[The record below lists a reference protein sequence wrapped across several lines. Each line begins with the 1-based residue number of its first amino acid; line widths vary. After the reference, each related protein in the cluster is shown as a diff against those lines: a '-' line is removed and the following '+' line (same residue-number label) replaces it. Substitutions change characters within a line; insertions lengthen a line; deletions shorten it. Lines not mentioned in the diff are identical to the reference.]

1 MITETDPGS
10 SGLMLAEQSE
20 DPPKSLSCFLR
31 DLLFRVL
38 YRHQTS
44 IKRSKAKGSLKLYLQ
59 LAFIVVSGVQMLSVQ
74 AEYLR
79 NVKEYESY
87 RYFIG
92 ISQGFRPDLWV
103 INAGQSSAGLVASLC
118 VFLLVLAGYILE
130 VVTISASFDYSLA
143 RIVTFLID
151 FPILVI
157 QQYGFLPIS
166 LFCLHSVHSSLYSAT
181 APLYQG
187 VLALSCLL
195 LCYTFTLIRVLFV
208 YDSTWALRST
218 RLLAHV
224 NHTYELKEFTALA
237 AFSLI
242 SVLQPSPMLALLL
255 SSALALYLFVFLLVF
270 LPYYHATTLLLKLL
284 QTAIVAWAGVA
295 GFIGLWTDSMTVA
308 VKLVLF
314 VSPLMCLLISHL
326 VRWRRGKVQFRR
338 EKMPFWQYE
347 LAIRRLFE
355 TYRAEEVSA
364 EELMAALAFG
374 GKVYSEKHKEYYLL
388 LAQYYYYIREEP
400 EIALLRLT
408 SSANCPGSLAIEFQ
422 ISHFSQA
429 ICRLS
434 SSEERDFVDY
444 QRLYQRA
451 SVLDCRL
458 CEAAYDLLNVLINKN
473 TNEKLLERAFLNLA
487 KGIQVAQWAYR
498 RLKSKFPNDPFVLQS
513 YGTFLGDLF
522 HEPVAQ
528 ELITRGFF
536 ELNRRKKTHINTIE
550 SYSSVDTGVLI
561 VSCHHQFFGK
571 VTFAN
576 EQLGKIIG
584 CKLSEIVGKDLDD
597 FIPPPYNDRH
607 NRKLYSFLARGEAA
621 EVFRSHLFLSSNQR
635 FSVEVTFRFRPT
647 VVQGV
652 PYFVVAVRPKPN
664 TREFAIFDSTTLLIT
679 SHSLYFPG
687 SVHVQDRKTVV
698 GESLSSLLPGVETYM
713 SETHSYRGFIYRHPV
728 HNLSIGMKFASV
740 ALGSGVIHWL
750 YIITSE
756 KGIDDLFTNKG
767 DDDITRFRRS
777 MRSSNISS
785 EEKTALEPENTD
797 LPEKFASYH
806 EIKTPPREG
815 TLTQTNK
822 DEATATSQNTSFAKS
837 SAGQSLRRQA
847 HRAVRS
853 LQTAYL
859 VLILLITLLLA
870 VALAVLY
877 VTLDRNSQATDWV
890 DLGMGRLHLVRSG
903 HLARR
908 INLVEAGYEPEG
920 LKEQLQTRLWS
931 EIASLNA
938 VADDYLKREVT
949 SATIHTLI
957 KGQYLLSSLPLI
969 TALTDFSTHTQF
981 QADQPSSDPFST
993 DFFYTYYNSM
1003 GPLLNVLN
1011 STVDRYLDAK
1021 AADGVSVIAV
1031 TSGTA
1036 FLLMAVVLLAS
1047 NVCIVRCLYQLMHIY
1062 AQLWSRLVTI
1072 PSIRLREIMNIHK
1085 DRIEL
1090 VHGTEYIPAEQS
1102 RLRENKSIL
1111 HPPNRRIAIIA
1122 KVGLFAVGSAA
1133 FLLFLLFYGYGKIEV
1148 LLRTNEDYMN
1158 AISYMTLYPTM
1169 AVHVLKEAY
1178 LARISTNSYF
1188 HIVAEGQNYPSLELK
1203 LREIV
1208 GNMEKLEYVILRNMG
1223 DIEASE
1229 SSNLFS
1235 DINLPYYD
1243 ACSYLNN
1250 TVNCQSTVLAKG
1262 QHPSITELR
1271 LVLSDLEK
1279 RLSKGLVPW
1288 ATLQEL
1294 EILADQLTEATLIL
1308 LKNTQ
1313 SYAAASSH
1321 KFASDMLTYASV
1333 YIGCSGLLYL
1343 FLYMPTIRSLR
1354 QQCTSLWRI
1363 STLVRSDFIPH

>member
-1 MITETDPGS
+1 
-10 SGLMLAEQSE
+10 MLAEQSE
-20 DPPKSLSCFLR
+20 DPPKSLTGLLR

-44 IKRSKAKGSLKLYLQ
+44 IKRSKAKGSLKSYLQ
-59 LAFIVVSGVQMLSVQ
+59 LAFIGVSAVQMLSVLV
-74 AEYLR
+74 EYMR
-79 NVKEYESY
+79 EVKEYETY
-87 RYFIG
+87 RYFEA

-103 INAGQSSAGLVASLC
+103 INTGQENAGLLASLC
-118 VFLLVLAGYILE
+118 VFLLVLVGYIVE
-130 VVTISASFDYSLA
+130 IVTIYTSTDYSLA
-143 RIVTFLID
+143 KIVTFLID
-151 FPILVI
+151 FPIIVI
-157 QQYGFLPIS
+157 QQYAILPIS
-166 LFCLHSVHSSLYSAT
+166 LLYFHTVLSSLYSAT
-181 APLYQG
+181 APQFQG

-195 LCYTFTLIRVLFV
+195 LCYSFTLIRILFV

-224 NHTYELKEFTALA
+224 NYTYELKEFAVMV

-242 SVLQPSPMLALLL
+242 SALKPSPMLGLFL
-255 SSALALYLFVFLLVF
+255 SSALALYLFVFLLCF
-270 LPYYHATTLLLKLL
+270 LPYYHSATSLLKLL
-284 QTAIVAWAGVA
+284 QTAVIAWAGVA
-295 GFIGLWTDSMTVA
+295 GFVGLLTDPMTVT

-314 VSPLMCLLISHL
+314 VSPLLCLLISHL
-326 VRWRRGKVQFRR
+326 VRWRVRKVQFRR
-338 EKMPFWQYE
+338 ENVPFWRYE
-347 LAIRRLFE
+347 LAIRQLFE
-355 TYRAEEVSA
+355 AVKDEEETAEDLA
-364 EELMAALAFG
+364 AALAFG
-374 GKVYSEKHKEYYLL
+374 AKLYASKHQEYYLL
-388 LAQYYYYIREEP
+388 LAQYYYYIREES

-408 SSANCPGSLAIEFQ
+408 SSVTCPGNLAVEFQ
-422 ISHFSQA
+422 ISRFSQA
-429 ICRLS
+429 LCKLS
-434 SSEERDFVDY
+434 VSEERDFVDY

-451 SVLDCRL
+451 LTLDCRL

-473 TNEKLLERAFLNLA
+473 TNEKLLERAYLNMA
-487 KGIQVAQWAYR
+487 RGIQVAQWAYR
-498 RLKSKFPNDPFVLQS
+498 SLKSKFPNDPFVLQS

-528 ELITRGFF
+528 ELITKGFF

-561 VSCHHQFFGK
+561 ISCHHQFFGK
-571 VTFAN
+571 ITFAN

-584 CKLSEIVGKDLDD
+584 CKLSEVVGKDLDD

-664 TREFAIFDSTTLLIT
+664 TREFAIFDSATLLIT
-679 SHSLYFPG
+679 SHSLYFPA
-687 SVHVQDRKTVV
+687 SIHVQDRKTVV
-698 GESLSSLLPGVETYM
+698 GESLSMLLPDVETYM
-713 SETHSYRGFIYRHPV
+713 SETRSNLGFIYRHPV
-728 HNLSIGMKFASV
+728 HNLSIGMKFATV
-740 ALGSGVIHWL
+740 ALGNGVIHWV

-767 DDDITRFRRS
+767 DEDITRFKRS
-777 MRSSNISS
+777 MRSSTISS
-785 EEKTALEPENTD
+785 EDKTALEPEDPD
-797 LPEKFASYH
+797 LHAKFASYN
-806 EIKTPPREG
+806 EIKTPNREG

-822 DEATATSQNTSFAKS
+822 DEATTTSQNTSYAKS
-837 SAGQSLRRQA
+837 AVGLSLRHQA
-847 HRAVRS
+847 QRAVRT
-853 LQTAYL
+853 LQVSYL
-859 VLILLITLLLA
+859 VMILLLTLLVA
-870 VALAVLY
+870 IALAVLY
-877 VTLDRNSQATDWV
+877 VTLEANSQATDWV
-890 DLGMGRLHLVRSG
+890 DLGMGRLHLVRCM
-903 HLARR
+903 HFARR
-908 INLVEAGYEPEG
+908 INLVEAGYEAVS
-920 LKEQLQTRLWS
+920 LKETLQSRLLA

-938 VADDYLKREVT
+938 VTDEYLKREVT
-949 SATIHTLI
+949 STAIHTLI
-957 KGQYLLSSLPLI
+957 TGQYLLSSLPLI

-981 QADQPSSDPFST
+981 QADLPSADPLST
-993 DFFYTYYNSM
+993 DFFYTYYNGL
-1003 GPLLNVLN
+1003 GPLLAVLN

-1031 TSGTA
+1031 TSGAA
-1036 FLLMAVVLLAS
+1036 FLLMAVVLVAS
-1047 NVCIVRCLYQLMHIY
+1047 NVCIARSLYQLMHIY
-1062 AQLWSRLVTI
+1062 VRLWSLLTAI
-1072 PSIRLREIMNIHK
+1072 PTIRLREIMNIHK

-1090 VHGTEYIPAEQS
+1090 VHGTEYVPVEQS
-1102 RLRENKSIL
+1102 RVRTNKSIL

-1133 FLLFLLFYGYGKIEV
+1133 FLLFLLLYGYGQIET
-1148 LLRTNEDYMN
+1148 LLRTNEEYMN
-1158 AISYMTLYPTM
+1158 AISYMTLYPTV

-1178 LARISTNSYF
+1178 LVRISANSYY

-1208 GNMEKLEYVILRNMG
+1208 GNMEKLEGTILRNMG
-1223 DIEASE
+1223 DIEASD
-1229 SSNLFS
+1229 SSGLFS

-1243 ACSYLNN
+1243 ACSFLNS
-1250 TVNCQSTVLAKG
+1250 TFDCQNTVLAKG

-1271 LVLSDLEK
+1271 LVLSDLETS
-1279 RLSKGLVPW
+1279 LPKGLVPW
-1288 ATLQEL
+1288 AKLQEL
-1294 EILADQLTEATLIL
+1294 ETLSDQLTEATLIL

-1343 FLYMPTIRSLR
+1343 CVYLPTIHSLR

-1363 STLVRSDFIPH
+1363 STLIRSDFIPH